1 MTSGPDVVVSGIG
14 AVSAFGRGAETFWRG
29 ALSGQSAIREGRFGW
44 AATCEVDLLAAARE
58 AIEDAGLSDLSRT
71 ALVCGTT
78 TGGVPAW
85 LDGATDQRIAYHA
98 PAAQLA
104 RALGIGGPLA
114 VPSVACASGTAA
126 IGMALDLVR
135 SGRADSAICGGA
147 DVLTDFVVRGFGAL
161 QAIDVRGPC
170 RPFDRERAGLSL
182 GEGAAFLVVQRAGR
196 ARAHL
201 RGAGL
206 AGDAVH
212 MTAPDREGGGA
223 ARAMQAAIADAG
235 LSAGDIDFVS
245 AHGTG
250 TVFNDAMEHK
260 ALVRAGLAKAPVQGV
275 KGAIGHT
282 LAAAGAFEAILCVR
296 ALETGELPPTT
307 GLETLDP
314 SIDLDVV
321 ERPREKKIRAAL
333 STSSGF
339 GGMNAA
345 IVLSAGT
352 GSTPPTS

>member
-1 MTSGPDVVVSGIG
+1 
-14 AVSAFGRGAETFWRG
+14 VSAFGRGAEAFWCG
-29 ALSGQSAIREGRFGW
+29 ALSGETVIREGRFGW
-44 AATCEVDLLAAARE
+44 AATCEVDLVAAARE
-58 AIEDAGLSDLSRT
+58 AIEDAGLGDLSRT

-85 LDGATDQRIAYHA
+85 LDGGDDIAYHA
-98 PAAQLA
+98 PAAKLA
-104 RALGIGGPLA
+104 RALGIGGPLI
-114 VPSVACASGTAA
+114 VPSVACASGSAA
-126 IGMALDLVR
+126 IGMALDLLR
-135 SGRADSAICGGA
+135 SGRADAAICGGA

-170 RPFDRERAGLSL
+170 RPFDRDRAGLSL
-182 GEGAAFLVVQRAGR
+182 GEGAAFLVVQRTGR
-196 ARAHL
+196 TRAHL
-201 RGAGL
+201 RGAGM

-223 ARAMQAAIADAG
+223 ARAMLAAIADAG
-235 LSAGDIDFVS
+235 LSPADIDFVS

-260 ALVRAGLAKAPVQGV
+260 ALVRAGIGAPVHGV

-307 GLETLDP
+307 GMAHRDP
-314 SIDLDVV
+314 SIELDIVA
-321 ERPREKKIRAAL
+321 ERRHLPIRAAL

-339 GGMNAA
+339 GGMNAS
-345 IVLSAGT
+345 IVFTKG
-352 GSTPPTS
+352 